1 MPQAPLI
8 GIAGRAR
15 SGKDTVANFI
25 VAAIGGYRYSFADPI
40 RAMLAP
46 LGVDMSDPYWQARK
60 EEPIPALSVSPRRMM
75 QTLGTEWGRQ
85 LINPD
90 LWLIMAHQR
99 LLQNGPGMIISDV
112 RFDNEAQ
119 RIVDLGGE
127 VFEILGRSEDG
138 VKGHPSEAGVAREL
152 IATTVDNS
160 VEDDMEALDT
170 QLVSALRRQH
180 AHS

>member
-25 VAAIGGYRYSFADPI
+25 VAAVGGYRYSFADPI

-60 EEPIPALSVSPRRMM
+60 EEPIPALGVSPRRMM

-99 LLQNGPGMIISDV
+99 LLQNGPGMVISDV
-112 RFDNEAQ
+112 RFDNEAAWIRKHGG
-119 RIVDLGGE
+119 RIIHVIRPDTKAVE
-127 VFEILGRSEDG
+127 AHASEDG
-138 VKGHPSEAGVAREL
+138 IEMQDTDARLFNSGTLEELQLSVREL
-152 IATTVDNS
+152 
-160 VEDDMEALDT
+160 
-170 QLVSALRRQH
+170 LRVYD
-180 AHS
+180 

>member
-60 EEPIPALSVSPRRMM
+60 EEPIPALGVSPRRMM

-99 LLQNGPGMIISDV
+99 LLQSGPGMIIPDV
-112 RFDNEAQ
+112 RFDNEAAWIRKHGG
-119 RIVDLGGE
+119 RIIHVVRPDTKAVE
-127 VFEILGRSEDG
+127 AHASEDG
-138 VKGHPSEAGVAREL
+138 IEVQDTDARLFNSGTLEELQLSVREL
-152 IATTVDNS
+152 
-160 VEDDMEALDT
+160 
-170 QLVSALRRQH
+170 LRVYD
-180 AHS
+180 

>member
-15 SGKDTVANFI
+15 SGTDTVASFI
-25 VAAIGGYRYSFADPI
+25 VAAIGGYRYGFADPI

-99 LLQNGPGMIISDV
+99 LLQNGPGMVISDV
-112 RFDNEAQ
+112 RFDNEAAWIRKHGG
-119 RIVDLGGE
+119 RIIHVIRPE
-127 VFEILGRSEDG
+127 TKAVEAHASEDG
-138 VKGHPSEAGVAREL
+138 IEMQDTDARLFNSGTLEELQLSVREL
-152 IATTVDNS
+152 
-160 VEDDMEALDT
+160 
-170 QLVSALRRQH
+170 LRVYD
-180 AHS
+180 

>member
-15 SGKDTVANFI
+15 SGKDAVASFI
-25 VAAIGGYRYSFADPI
+25 VAAIGGYRYGFADPI
-40 RAMLAP
+40 RAMLTP

-60 EEPIPALSVSPRRMM
+60 EEPIPALGVSPRRMM

-99 LLQNGPGMIISDV
+99 LLQNGPGMVISDV
-112 RFDNEAQ
+112 RFDNEAAWIRKHGG
-119 RIVDLGGE
+119 RIIHVIRPE
-127 VFEILGRSEDG
+127 TKAVEAHASEDG
-138 VKGHPSEAGVAREL
+138 IEMQDTDARLFNSGTLEELQLSVREL
-152 IATTVDNS
+152 
-160 VEDDMEALDT
+160 
-170 QLVSALRRQH
+170 LRVYD
-180 AHS
+180 

>member
-40 RAMLAP
+40 RAMLVP

-60 EEPIPALSVSPRRMM
+60 EEPIPALGVSPRRMM

-99 LLQNGPGMIISDV
+99 LLQNGPGMVISDV
-112 RFDNEAQ
+112 RFDNEAAWIRKHGG
-119 RIVDLGGE
+119 RIIHVIRPDTKAVE
-127 VFEILGRSEDG
+127 AHASEDG
-138 VKGHPSEAGVAREL
+138 IEMQDTDARLFNSGTLEELQLSVREL
-152 IATTVDNS
+152 
-160 VEDDMEALDT
+160 
-170 QLVSALRRQH
+170 LRVYD
-180 AHS
+180 

>member
-60 EEPIPALSVSPRRMM
+60 EEPIPALGVSPRRMM

-99 LLQNGPGMIISDV
+99 LLQNGPGMVISDV
-112 RFDNEAQ
+112 RFNNEAAWIRKHGG
-119 RIVDLGGE
+119 RIIHVIRPDTKAVE
-127 VFEILGRSEDG
+127 AHASEDG
-138 VKGHPSEAGVAREL
+138 IEMQDTDARLFNSGTLEELQLSVREL
-152 IATTVDNS
+152 
-160 VEDDMEALDT
+160 
-170 QLVSALRRQH
+170 LRVYD
-180 AHS
+180 

>member
-60 EEPIPALSVSPRRMM
+60 EEPIPALGVSPRRMM

-85 LINPD
+85 LVNPD

-99 LLQNGPGMIISDV
+99 LLQNGPGMVISDV
-112 RFDNEAQ
+112 RFDNEAAWIRKHGG
-119 RIVDLGGE
+119 RIIHVIRPDTKAVE
-127 VFEILGRSEDG
+127 AHVSEDG
-138 VKGHPSEAGVAREL
+138 IEMQDTDAQLFNSGTLEELQLTVREL
-152 IATTVDNS
+152 
-160 VEDDMEALDT
+160 
-170 QLVSALRRQH
+170 LRVYD
-180 AHS
+180 

>member
-8 GIAGRAR
+8 GITGRAR

-25 VAAIGGYRYSFADPI
+25 VAAVGGYRYSFADPI
-40 RAMLAP
+40 RAMLIP

-60 EEPIPALSVSPRRMM
+60 EELIPALGVSPRRMM

-99 LLQNGPGMIISDV
+99 LLQSGPGMVIPDV
-112 RFDNEAQ
+112 RFDNEAAWIRKHGG
-119 RIVDLGGE
+119 RIVHVIRPDTKAVE
-127 VFEILGRSEDG
+127 AHASEDG
-138 VKGHPSEAGVAREL
+138 IEMQDTDARLFNSGTLEELQLSVREL
-152 IATTVDNS
+152 
-160 VEDDMEALDT
+160 
-170 QLVSALRRQH
+170 LRVYD
-180 AHS
+180 

>member
-60 EEPIPALSVSPRRMM
+60 EEPIPALGVSPRRMM

-99 LLQNGPGMIISDV
+99 LLQNGPGMVISDV
-112 RFDNEAQ
+112 RFDNEAAWIRKHGG
-119 RIVDLGGE
+119 RIIHVIRPDTKAVE
-127 VFEILGRSEDG
+127 AHASEDG
-138 VKGHPSEAGVAREL
+138 IEMQDTDARLFNSGTLEELQLSVREL
-152 IATTVDNS
+152 
-160 VEDDMEALDT
+160 
-170 QLVSALRRQH
+170 LRVYN
-180 AHS
+180 

>member
-25 VAAIGGYRYSFADPI
+25 IAAIGGYRYSFADPI

-46 LGVDMSDPYWQARK
+46 LGLDMSDPYWQARK
-60 EEPIPALSVSPRRMM
+60 EEPIPALGVSPRRMM

-85 LINPD
+85 LISPD

-99 LLQNGPGMIISDV
+99 LLQNGPGMVISDV
-112 RFDNEAQ
+112 RFDNEAAWIRKHGG
-119 RIVDLGGE
+119 RIIHVIRPDIKAVE
-127 VFEILGRSEDG
+127 AHASEDG
-138 VKGHPSEAGVAREL
+138 IEMQDTDARLFNSGTLEELQLSVREL
-152 IATTVDNS
+152 
-160 VEDDMEALDT
+160 
-170 QLVSALRRQH
+170 LRVYD
-180 AHS
+180 

>member
-60 EEPIPALSVSPRRMM
+60 EEPIPALGVSPRRMM

-99 LLQNGPGMIISDV
+99 LLQNGPGMIIPDV
-112 RFDNEAQ
+112 RFDNEAAWIRKHGG
-119 RIVDLGGE
+119 RIIHVVRPDTKAVE
-127 VFEILGRSEDG
+127 AHASEDG
-138 VKGHPSEAGVAREL
+138 IEVQDTDARLFNSGTLEELQLSVREL
-152 IATTVDNS
+152 
-160 VEDDMEALDT
+160 
-170 QLVSALRRQH
+170 LRVYD
-180 AHS
+180 

>member
-25 VAAIGGYRYSFADPI
+25 VAAIGGYRYNFADPI
-40 RAMLAP
+40 RAMLTP

-60 EEPIPALSVSPRRMM
+60 EEPIPALGVSPRRMM

-99 LLQNGPGMIISDV
+99 LLQSGPGMVISDV
-112 RFDNEAQ
+112 RFDNEAAWIRKHGG
-119 RIVDLGGE
+119 RIIHVIRPE
-127 VFEILGRSEDG
+127 AKAIEAHASEDG
-138 VKGHPSEAGVAREL
+138 IEVLDTDVRLFNSGTLEELQLSVREL
-152 IATTVDNS
+152 
-160 VEDDMEALDT
+160 
-170 QLVSALRRQH
+170 LRVYD
-180 AHS
+180 

>member
-1 MPQAPLI
+1 MSQPPLI

-40 RAMLAP
+40 RAMLAL

-60 EEPIPALSVSPRRMM
+60 EEPIPALGVSPRRMM

-90 LWLIMAHQR
+90 LWIIMAHQR
-99 LLQNGPGMIISDV
+99 LLQNGPGMVISDV
-112 RFDNEAQ
+112 RFDNEAAWIRKHGG
-119 RIVDLGGE
+119 RIIHVIRPDTKAVE
-127 VFEILGRSEDG
+127 AHASEDG
-138 VKGHPSEAGVAREL
+138 IEMQDTDARLFNSGSLEDLQFSVREL
-152 IATTVDNS
+152 
-160 VEDDMEALDT
+160 
-170 QLVSALRRQH
+170 LR
-180 AHS
+180 AYD